1 MSLVM
6 LCLKDG
12 LLSRITKEEERR
24 NKEEE
29 EMKNDRLRKSE
40 IEEKVVDRANVA
52 SDKEK
57 DEDQNQD
64 LSSGLRLEILYPAE
78 EPQGIISNP
87 MLLTNTTT
95 TPSTSSVSDSIPG
108 NDASAGT
115 GVGAGGDKSTFSFSS
130 SISGLA
136 DTANTDL
143 AALKEAEKEVG
154 RGAKGP
160 TQMHALSMTRYIMN
174 SKKKEDKDKD
184 KEEGKEKEKGGEI
197 AVIDKA
203 L

>member
-24 NKEEE
+24 KKEEE
-29 EMKNDRLRKSE
+29 KTKNDRLRKSE
-40 IEEKVVDRANVA
+40 IEENVTDRANVA

-64 LSSGLRLEILYPAE
+64 LSSGLRLEILYPAK

-87 MLLTNTTT
+87 MLLTNTTA
-95 TPSTSSVSDSIPG
+95 TPSTYSVSDSIPG
-108 NDASAGT
+108 ASAGT
-115 GVGAGGDKSTFSFSS
+115 GGDKSTFSFSS

-160 TQMHALSMTRYIMN
+160 TQMHALSMTHIMN
-174 SKKKEDKDKD
+174 SKKKKDKD
-184 KEEGKEKEKGGEI
+184 KEEGKEREKGGEI